1 MGLDQLKNYSL
12 NKKSYAF
19 FLKKNR
25 PRNKAAQ
32 QLSDGRYQPRVVKS
46 KKVYDRKK
54 ISKIQRRSGDGD
66 LSDV

>member
-1 MGLDQLKNYSL
+1 M
-12 NKKSYAF
+12 NKKAYAF

-25 PRNKAAQ
+25 PRNHIAQ
-32 QLSDGRYQPRVVKS
+32 DLSDGRYQPRVVES

-54 ISKIQRRSGDGD
+54 VSKIQCGSSDGD